1 VISFTFGQQESRDSP
16 KEKTPSRIPS
26 VVNVSSTNQRTV
38 PLYSYSGALLKWTSE
53 QHIQRLERTLVACG
67 ANKKGSINRAVML
80 RRADKPLPSKL
91 SDYVG
96 TSYSHRQQLRDG
108 HKCWRLRSL
117 TGTRSETNLAPEE
130 LRPIFVQVVTDCM
143 GVA

>member
-1 VISFTFGQQESRDSP
+1 
-16 KEKTPSRIPS
+16 
-26 VVNVSSTNQRTV
+26 VSSTNQRTV

-53 QHIQRLERTLVACG
+53 QHIQRLERLGLLARVVRH
-67 ANKKGSINRAVML
+67 KKGAINRAVML
-80 RRADKPLPSKL
+80 RRADEPMPSKL
-91 SDYVG
+91 TDYVG

-117 TGTRSETNLAPEE
+117 TGTQSEVNLAPEE

-143 GVA
+143 RVA